1 MPQVEYYL
9 NRSSYHPESVYGGFQ
24 TLNPLSLRVWGYDMF
39 AHLSTTPDW
48 RGTFVAR
55 IIYFEDLHRITSSV
69 TYSSMIYGDTIEKG
83 TNRRSAN
90 LKEIGSLIIF
100 DIDQGMKLA
109 NAKETLR
116 GYKSL
121 IVTTKS
127 HQIQKGDKGACDRF
141 RALIPLY
148 MSGDLSLPI
157 PPNEYKKFYT
167 YVANFLGLHSFDTA
181 CTDTARFYYPN
192 SSQEVWYSESDE
204 VLEFEVLYEG
214 FKLSQAHNHPTFIAH
229 IPASYD
235 QVFET
240 HNGMMIGWNDA
251 KSKPTPVHCILP
263 DHPDEN
269 ASAFIALNEAG
280 KPFFHCKGCG
290 VTKFMGISP
299 EAMFG
304 GVA

>member
-1 MPQVEYYL
+1 M
-9 NRSSYHPESVYGGFQ
+9 YGDFQ
-24 TLNPLSLRVWGYDMF
+24 TLNPLSLRVWEYDMF
-39 AHLSTTPDW
+39 TNLSTAYNGKSVFTPH
-48 RGTFVAR
+48 
-55 IIYFEDLHRITSSV
+55 IIPFGDLYSITSSFA
-69 TYSSMIYGDTIEKG
+69 YSSMLYGAAIKNG

-90 LKEIGSLIIF
+90 LKEIGNVLIF
-100 DIDQGMKLA
+100 DIDQGMSLDD
-109 NAKETLR
+109 AKETAKS
-116 GYKSL
+116 YKSL

-127 HQIQKGDKGACDRF
+127 HQITKSDKGKCDRF
-141 RALIPLY
+141 RVLIPLFV
-148 MSGDLSLPI
+148 SGSLILSI
-157 PPNEYKKFYT
+157 PHTEYKDFYKH
-167 YVANFLGLHSFDTA
+167 VAKSLGFHSFDTA

-192 SSQEVWYSESDE
+192 SSQEVWYSGSDE
-204 VLEFEVLYEG
+204 VVEFEALYEG
-214 FKLSQAHNHPTFIAH
+214 FKLSQAHNRPTFIAH

-235 QVFET
+235 QVFTT
-240 HNGMMIGWNDA
+240 HNGMMMGWNDA